1 MDGDGYSNTS
11 LTQMGF
17 QPLHNFDEI
26 SCDAFSW
33 PGANGTTV

>member
-1 MDGDGYSNTS
+1 MDGDGSSNTS

-17 QPLHNFDEI
+17 QPFRNYEEI

-33 PGANGTTV
+33 PGANGTG